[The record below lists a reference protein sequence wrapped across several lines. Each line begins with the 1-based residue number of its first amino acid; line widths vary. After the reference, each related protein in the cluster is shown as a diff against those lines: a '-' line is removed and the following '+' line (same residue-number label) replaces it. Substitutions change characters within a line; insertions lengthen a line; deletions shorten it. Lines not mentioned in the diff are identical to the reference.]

1 MGRIGFKMIGV
12 MLVVGAIFLTG
23 WLAGGSF
30 GTGQSAKQQR
40 VQIEACLP
48 IADAVQLSA
57 CLLGAQ

>member
-1 MGRIGFKMIGV
+1 MIGV
-12 MLVVGAIFLTG
+12 VIVVGTIFLTG

-48 IADAVQLSA
+48 IADAADLSA
-57 CLLGAQ
+57 CLTSAP